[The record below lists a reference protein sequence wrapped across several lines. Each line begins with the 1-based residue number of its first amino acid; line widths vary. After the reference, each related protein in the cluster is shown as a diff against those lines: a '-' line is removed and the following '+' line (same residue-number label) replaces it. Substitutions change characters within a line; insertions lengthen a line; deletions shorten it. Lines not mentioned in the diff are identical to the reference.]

1 MSRLVHL
8 FRSSAGA
15 TGGVIVGVCLV
26 LSILLNN
33 LRTGIVTGLVVCGFA
48 ALAFALIDI
57 GRPHNHD
64 HHTG

>member
-1 MSRLVHL
+1 M
-8 FRSSAGA
+8 
-15 TGGVIVGVCLV
+15 IVGVCLV